1 MKRELD
7 EARGLYFGD
16 VRAFK
21 AEKTAGA
28 KAQGQSIEMNK
39 IMVKSKKMRKY
50 GNS

>member
-1 MKRELD
+1 MKREMD

-28 KAQGQSIEMNK
+28 KDQGQSIRNEQINGK
-39 IMVKSKKMRKY
+39 E
-50 GNS
+50 